1 MPRGRKPAFA
11 AREAVCGVVCQFRFS
26 SSPLQGAA
34 RGDISANR
42 RICAKAFRQCTR
54 LLRIVRLKLL
64 AVVLNRVSR
73 KARVGSGEAESR
85 HDCAGVAAYGA
96 CAAVCDIEAHGI
108 FRYLRKFAAHC
119 GRNGAPPAVG
129 ACKLCAAALADEN
142 FGGQYAS
149 KPEKWLPPPSMG
161 MPTFPVSL
169 PSHCAAR
176 ACVVCG
182 GFVPSTEGWPELF
195 ISSPAVCAFL
205 RSNRAG
211 RGDEFCRQ
219 FVHTGTCGFPTP

>member
-26 SSPLQGAA
+26 PSPLQGAA

-73 KARVGSGEAESR
+73 KARVGPGEAESR

-96 CAAVCDIEAHGI
+96 CAA
-108 FRYLRKFAAHC
+108 
-119 GRNGAPPAVG
+119 
-129 ACKLCAAALADEN
+129 ALADEN

-149 KPEKWLPPPSMG
+149 KPEEWLPPPSMG

-211 RGDEFCRQ
+211 HGGEFCRQ
-219 FVHTGTCGFPTP
+219 FVHAGTCGSPTP

>member
-26 SSPLQGAA
+26 PSPLQGAA

-96 CAAVCDIEAHGI
+96 CAAACDIEAHGI
-108 FRYLRKFAAHC
+108 FRHLRKFAAPC

-149 KPEKWLPPPSMG
+149 KPEEWLPPPSMG

-211 RGDEFCRQ
+211 RGGEFCRQ
-219 FVHTGTCGFPTP
+219 FVHAGICGFPTP

>member
-1 MPRGRKPAFA
+1 MDPEKRNPVMVMPAWRTMGRVPPLAIL
-11 AREAVCGVVCQFRFS
+11 EHGVFR
-26 SSPLQGAA
+26 
-34 RGDISANR
+34 
-42 RICAKAFRQCTR
+42 
-54 LLRIVRLKLL
+54 
-64 AVVLNRVSR
+64 
-73 KARVGSGEAESR
+73 
-85 HDCAGVAAYGA
+85 H
-96 CAAVCDIEAHGI
+96 
-108 FRYLRKFAAHC
+108 LRKFAAPC
-119 GRNGAPPAVG
+119 GRNGAPPAVE

-149 KPEKWLPPPSMG
+149 KPEKWLPPSMC

-211 RGDEFCRQ
+211 RGGEFCRQ
-219 FVHTGTCGFPTP
+219 FVHAGTCGSPTP

>member
-1 MPRGRKPAFA
+1 MDLPRGRKPAFA

-96 CAAVCDIEAHGI
+96 CAA
-108 FRYLRKFAAHC
+108 
-119 GRNGAPPAVG
+119 
-129 ACKLCAAALADEN
+129 ALADEN

-211 RGDEFCRQ
+211 RGGEFCRQ
-219 FVHTGTCGFPTP
+219 FVHAGTCGSPTP